1 MCRVH
6 LRYWQIRL
14 QRLRHDRDT
23 SALRAL
29 AQEILLEIP
38 DLVSH
43 EVVHWAVLHQVC
55 AAALILVDSKS
66 PAESGDSTGPD
77 LVGQAELYLLHA
89 APGASIATKSLEA
102 IARARSDAQR
112 SSALATTISMTPAT
126 AATAPAPIPFEATEH
141 GPSANNEF
149 PWILDP
155 ETFPAPAFGLE
166 GLDSAAATYPH
177 LGLDLRWMQ

>member
-1 MCRVH
+1 MCRIH
-6 LRYWQIRL
+6 SRYWQIRL

-23 SALRAL
+23 FALRTL

-43 EVVHWAVLHQVC
+43 ELVHWAVLHQVC
-55 AAALILVDSKS
+55 AAALILVG
-66 PAESGDSTGPD
+66 SGPPGGSDDTAGSD

-102 IARARSDAQR
+102 IARARSDAQGCA
-112 SSALATTISMTPAT
+112 SNTAATDSNPTT
-126 AATAPAPIPFEATEH
+126 AATAPAPLVFEPAEQ
-141 GPSANNEF
+141 GPSANSEF

-155 ETFPAPAFGLE
+155 ETFPAPGFGLE
-166 GLDSAAATYPH
+166 SLDSAAATFPYM
-177 LGLDLRWMQ
+177 GLDSQWMQ